1 MNRMISWLADKILP
15 ETEPPEPPLW
25 QTTVRS
31 APDPAGRKLRTVQP
45 VEFTAEVSGRIADG
59 GPGKNVLIRSKYA
72 QEDADTHDTHDT
84 LRIISNP
91 DSEQDEESGD
101 DPFDPYNTGSFDRA
115 NAWKTYR
122 SRK

>member
-1 MNRMISWLADKILP
+1 MNRMINWLADKILP
-15 ETEPPEPPLW
+15 ETEAPEPPLW
-25 QTTVRS
+25 QTSVRS
-31 APDPAGRKLRTVQP
+31 GPDPAGRKLRTVQP

-72 QEDADTHDTHDT
+72 RDDADTHDT

-91 DSEQDEESGD
+91 DSEQDEEYGD
-101 DPFDPYNTGSFDRA
+101 DPYDPYNSGSFDRA
-115 NAWKTYR
+115 NSWKTYL

>member
-1 MNRMISWLADKILP
+1 MINWLADKILP
-15 ETEPPEPPLW
+15 ETAAPEPPLW

-45 VEFTAEVSGRIADG
+45 VEFTAEVSGRIEDG

-72 QEDADTHDTHDT
+72 RGDADTHDTHDTHDT

-91 DSEQDEESGD
+91 DSEQDEEYGD
-101 DPFDPYNTGSFDRA
+101 DPYDPYNTGSFDRT
-115 NAWKTYR
+115 NSWKTYR